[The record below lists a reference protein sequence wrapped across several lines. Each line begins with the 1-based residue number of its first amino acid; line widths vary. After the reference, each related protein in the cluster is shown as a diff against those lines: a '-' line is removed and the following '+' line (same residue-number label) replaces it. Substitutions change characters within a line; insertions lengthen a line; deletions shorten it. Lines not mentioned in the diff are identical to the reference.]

1 MPLKPCKASKWVVSG
16 LKPLSGYPEPAN
28 VAQFIYALIVR
39 RTRNFLRRTLVE
51 CVHHG
56 SLACGNERAPSPR
69 NEVR

>member
-28 VAQFIYALIVR
+28 VAQFIYALIAASHKELFAAHASGCVR
-39 RTRNFLRRTLVE
+39 
-51 CVHHG
+51 HG
-56 SLACGNERAPSPR
+56 SLACRNERAPSPR